1 MLIEMPPEIAVS
13 SCRGYLKGK
22 SAMVIF
28 DGHSSPK
35 YKFENR
41 KFRTTGCCV
50 STVGLTLFENEVAC

>member
-1 MLIEMPPEIAVS
+1 M
-13 SCRGYLKGK
+13 GYLKGK